1 MFNLTCSLIIPVFS
15 NCPCRGLLTEHEVL
29 GIEDTLSIF
38 ISIPYWELHMEE
50 CGTVSHKNILK
61 LLFCCIIFSNV
72 VVDFIKFE

>member
-15 NCPCRGLLTEHEVL
+15 NYPCRGLLTEHEAL
-29 GIEDTLSIF
+29 GIEETLSIF
-38 ISIPYWELHMEE
+38 ISIPHWELHMEE

-61 LLFCCIIFSNV
+61 LLFCCIIFSNL